1 LIIDFRV
8 RFFHWFLVL
17 SFIAASFSGLYEYK
31 EMHIIYGH
39 IIFALLITRI
49 IFGLSSSDNYLTF
62 RNYLH
67 TPVDFFN
74 HLKEFI
80 FKKGASINLH
90 NPVGSYMVLI
100 ILSTL
105 SFLVISG
112 IILEGI
118 VEYSGILSFLS
129 NYLDSQSAIL
139 VKSLHKY
146 IAYLS
151 IGLAFIH
158 IIGVILSSFKSKN
171 NFPLLMIKGQL
182 DE

>member
-1 LIIDFRV
+1 MIIDFRV

-17 SFIAASFSGLYEYK
+17 SFIAASFSGLFEYK
-31 EMHIIYGH
+31 EVHIIYGH

-49 IFGLSSSDNYLTF
+49 IFGISSKDKNLTF
-62 RNYLH
+62 GHYLH
-67 TPVDFFN
+67 SPVDFLN

-80 FKKGASINLH
+80 FVKGVSITLH

-105 SFLVISG
+105 TFLVISG
-112 IILEGI
+112 VILEGI

-129 NYLDSQSAIL
+129 NNLDNQTVIL
-139 VKSLHKY
+139 VKLLHRY

-158 IIGVILSSFKSKN
+158 IIGVMFSSFKSKN